1 MTVLRAVFLSVG
13 MVVLSTVCVAIQWTL
28 FKLGRPSS
36 RTFPMRYHRMICG
49 LIGLR
54 VNLRGAIS
62 DKRPLLLVSN
72 HVSWLD
78 ISVIGSLIP
87 LSFIAKKE
95 VATWPVFGLFARLQR
110 SVFIDRERKRGAREA
125 NQALAERLK
134 AGEVMVL
141 FAEGTSS
148 DGNRVLPFKS
158 AILGAA
164 EQAVRESH
172 LDEVAV
178 QPMAIAYT
186 HRYGLQIGRT
196 ERPFY
201 AWYGD
206 MDLLPHIWGVL
217 KHGPIDVSVAL
228 GPVHATADFANRKA
242 LTRSLEG
249 EVRRMFA
256 AEVYGAATPLPA
268 ETAASSGAKQ
278 DPPPAYRA
286 GGA

>member
-1 MTVLRAVFLSVG
+1 VTVLRALVLTMGLILVSAVG
-13 MVVLSTVCVAIQWTL
+13 VVIQCTL
-28 FKLGRPSS
+28 FWLDLPAA
-36 RTFPMRYHRMICG
+36 RTFPMRYHRTVCR

-54 VNLRGAIS
+54 INLHGAIAEA
-62 DKRPLLLVSN
+62 RPLLLVSN

-78 ISVIGSLIP
+78 ITVIGSLVP
-87 LSFIAKKE
+87 LSFVAKQE
-95 VATWPVFGLFARLQR
+95 VASWPVFGLFARLQR
-110 SVFIDRERKRGAREA
+110 SVFIDRNRRRGAHAA
-125 NQALAERLK
+125 NAALAERLK

-172 LDEVAV
+172 LPEVAI

-186 HRYGLQIGRT
+186 HRHGLPIDRL

-201 AWYGD
+201 AWYGN

-217 KHGPIDVSVAL
+217 KHGPVDVSIAL
-228 GPVHATADFANRKA
+228 GPVHATADFADRKQLSRA
-242 LTRSLEG
+242 LES
-249 EVRRMFA
+249 EVRRMFT
-256 AEVYGAATPLPA
+256 AEVYGTPPAPRTPTKARGKEDLP
-268 ETAASSGAKQ
+268 T
-278 DPPPAYRA
+278 AYRA
-286 GGA
+286 GQA